1 MINKFQAI
9 LQNSDL
15 HPSSSNSKL
24 SVEDSL
30 SPSPTLFDGHSDST
44 IVKDGVNTKKRLP
57 SFVEHQLNVNSRSN
71 VGDDCDGTIVTN
83 IQAGGNGTVVTSVT
97 NMAVTVDTSSEATDG
112 WWNEVMTDFP
122 ISKEFERDADDIVR
136 FVQPRDAQFKFRSSS
151 AEMIKD
157 QISKALNSNAFDISF
172 YGLKCFLPDD
182 PIKLTVIL
190 NHSSIATWHKVL
202 YDRLIIVS
210 EHQSDR
216 LDYDILA
223 SIRARELITEE
234 EENERVHK
242 IKDVRMTSD
251 SSTFKVLG
259 MIDSIPFEIV
269 ANSRVDL
276 CMLTFF
282 EEINALVGNDH
293 LFKRSMLLIR
303 SWWMYETAS
312 ISDKSLKEY
321 LPDFAIWLM
330 VTAIFNQHH
339 SILTSPMQALYL
351 FLTVYS
357 NYDGSSQAIT
367 LQGIR
372 SFLPNSSNLP
382 LDNNYKDYLINQ
394 RLFEK
399 YYQVVNIQNTAALQ
413 ELANSKI
420 VKVDRSGFNVVHP
433 FTFASMTLEKL
444 STRKSEKILGCFKAA
459 AGSMKELF
467 RNSKTATGGAGGT
480 VATVG
485 SAMLKSV
492 LFSETFKKLCQSTWR
507 PDVLSMNQ
515 VPGSLE
521 EFEM

>member
-1 MINKFQAI
+1 MINKFQTM
-9 LQNSDL
+9 LQNADL
-15 HPSSSNSKL
+15 NTTNNKL
-24 SVEDSL
+24 SAEENQ
-30 SPSPTLFDGHSDST
+30 SPSPTFDGHVEGGSNKEPT
-44 IVKDGVNTKKRLP
+44 IKKRLATVSDQP
-57 SFVEHQLNVNSRSN
+57 GSKIATCEEGELSLMASGFTA
-71 VGDDCDGTIVTN
+71 DDNMSG
-83 IQAGGNGTVVTSVT
+83 GGNNNIADANS
-97 NMAVTVDTSSEATDG
+97 DS
-112 WWNEVMTDFP
+112 WWNDVMTDF
-122 ISKEFERDADDIVR
+122 IICKDFEREADDIVR
-136 FVQPRDAQFKFRSSS
+136 FVQPRDAQFRFRSSS

-312 ISDKSLKEY
+312 IGDKSLKEY

-330 VTAIFNQHH
+330 VTAIFNQHY
-339 SILTSPMQALYL
+339 SIITTPMQALYL
-351 FLTVYS
+351 FLHVYS
-357 NYDGSSQAIT
+357 NYDGSLQAIT

-382 LDNNYKDYLINQ
+382 LDNNYKEYLINQ

-433 FTFASMTLEKL
+433 FTFGSMTLEKL

-459 AGSMKELF
+459 AMNMKELF
-467 RNSKTATGGAGGT
+467 RSSRSGSNGT
-480 VATVG
+480 TNMTSSG
-485 SAMLKSV
+485 MLKSV

-507 PDVLSMNQ
+507 PDILSMNQ